1 MLDRALRRRIQ
12 GPIEHDRRRLAG
24 IGLELDRPSGDRPA
38 QSDNLG
44 WSEPG
49 GSAGPR

>member
-1 MLDRALRRRIQ
+1 M
-12 GPIEHDRRRLAG
+12 
-24 IGLELDRPSGDRPA
+24 IGADWPESGWSWTDPSGDRPA
-38 QSDNLG
+38 QTDNLG